1 MGIKTEDNK
10 IFKVISEKKK
20 HKFFIGKNK
29 INTKENF
36 SWKVKINKIT
46 GWMAFGLG
54 EKKKIENNQYKFSG
68 FNKDNHGC
76 FLISSNKYIWNSNFI
91 QQNNYFLE
99 RFSSFKNGEELY
111 FSYSSYENLLRFNYQ
126 GNEGVLKNVLLSEEE
141 LFPVFIL
148 ISKNDEIEIN
158 Y

>member
-29 INTKENF
+29 INKKENF

-76 FLISSNKYIWNSNFI
+76 LLISSNKYIWNSNLL
-91 QQNNYFLE
+91 QQNNVFLE
-99 RFSSFKNGEELY
+99 KFSSFKEAEEIY
-111 FSYSSYENLLRFNYQ
+111 FNFSSNENILRFIYQ
-126 GNEGVLKNVLLSEEE
+126 GYEGVLKNVFLCEEE

-148 ISKNDEIEIN
+148 INKNDEIEIN